1 MKQDISFQFETI
13 ELLEFS
19 MMTPNKGVE
28 SKTQYKLDINIEHRF
43 NIEYN
48 RIFVIVSIDIID
60 ENNDAGLSS
69 FKISCIYKIKNLREF
84 IDDNR
89 VSLPEEMITT
99 LNSISLSTCRGILF
113 SSLKGTFLH
122 NVILP
127 IIDPLSLNQ

>member
-1 MKQDISFQFETI
+1 MKQNISFQFETI

-19 MMTPNKGVE
+19 MITPDKEVE
-28 SKTQYKLDINIEHRF
+28 AKTQYKLDINIEHRF

-60 ENNDAGLSS
+60 ENNDAKLSS
-69 FKISCIYKIKNLREF
+69 FKISCVYNIKDLNEF
-84 IDDNR
+84 VNDNKL
-89 VSLPEEMITT
+89 SLPDEMITT

-127 IIDPLSLNQ
+127 IIDPLNFNQ

>member
-1 MKQDISFQFETI
+1 MI
-13 ELLEFS
+13 
-19 MMTPNKGVE
+19 TPDKEVE
-28 SKTQYKLDINIEHRF
+28 AKTQYKLDINIEHRF

-60 ENNDAGLSS
+60 ENNDAKLSS
-69 FKISCIYKIKNLREF
+69 FKISCVYNIKDLNEF
-84 IDDNR
+84 VNDNKL
-89 VSLPEEMITT
+89 SLPDEMITT

-127 IIDPLSLNQ
+127 IIDPLNFNQ

>member
-1 MKQDISFQFETI
+1 MKQNISFQFETI

-19 MMTPNKGVE
+19 MITPDKEVE
-28 SKTQYKLDINIEHRF
+28 AKTQYKLDINIEHRF

-48 RIFVIVSIDIID
+48 RIFVILSIDIID
-60 ENNDAGLSS
+60 ENNDAKLSS
-69 FKISCIYKIKNLREF
+69 FKISCVYNIKDLNEF
-84 IDDNR
+84 VNDNKL
-89 VSLPEEMITT
+89 SLPDEMITT

-127 IIDPLSLNQ
+127 IIDPLNFNQ

>member
-19 MMTPNKGVE
+19 MMTPNKEVE

-60 ENNDAGLSS
+60 ENDDAGLSS
-69 FKISCIYKIKNLREF
+69 FKISCVYNIKDLNEF
-84 IDDNR
+84 VNDNKL
-89 VSLPEEMITT
+89 SLPDEMITT
-99 LNSISLSTCRGILF
+99 LRWNDYGS
-113 SSLKGTFLH
+113 
-122 NVILP
+122 
-127 IIDPLSLNQ
+127 